1 MAFIRLKCNKCGKT
15 VLETQRMRVGAKVF
29 ITYDCGH
36 SIISEVLGALDE
48 TKSADAVQA
57 ELDAATKAL
66 EVPKHPAE
74 LLFSSDGKA
83 LYPFQINTVK
93 VIEHALFNLGL
104 KGFLVGHEMGLG
116 KTPISLILL
125 RIYLKQMGPCLMIV
139 KSALKV
145 QFFQECLRW
154 IGPEYIPQIIET
166 ARDRPDRG
174 FDLHIIGIDLVRRM
188 GTRLEE
194 YGYKTIIIDECQLIK
209 NTEAQRT
216 KGIRLLCDKAKYV
229 LALSGT
235 AIKNHAG
242 EYFSILNMIA
252 PYMFNSKFAFYQNEC
267 KSEYK
272 NGIPKPG
279 GLRNP
284 DEFFYK
290 TRNFILR
297 YEREEV
303 MPELPICSRSFRYCD
318 LGKEVSIAY
327 ERTLEEF
334 CDYMETSQDSGIAL
348 YTNTLAYLSKMRHLT
363 GLAKVDAAIDYVME
377 FLGSRENDDKLT
389 IFMHHKDV
397 GYTLH
402 AALTPICE
410 ELECN
415 PPIMF
420 TGDLDSTTR
429 AEVVKAFKDEPKNRT
444 MICSTLAGGEGLNLQ
459 FCHDFVLLERQW
471 NPANEEQAEAR
482 FIRIGQ
488 QSSKVSGTYIV
499 AVGTIDEFFAE
510 LVERKR
516 SIMKQTLDGKDV
528 RWEEQSII
536 KELGEQLYR
545 SGRSKKWRY

>member
-1 MAFIRLKCNKCGKT
+1 MSFIRLKCPKCGKIA
-15 VLETQRMRVGAKVF
+15 LETSRLRVGAKIFVA
-29 ITYDCGH
+29 YDCGH
-36 SIISEVLGALDE
+36 SVVSEVLGAIE
-48 TKSADAVQA
+48 EHKSADAVQA
-57 ELDAATKAL
+57 ELDAIAK
-66 EVPKHPAE
+66 EIEIPKHPAE
-74 LLFSSDGKA
+74 LLLSADKKS
-83 LYPFQINTVK
+83 LYPFQVNTVK
-93 VIEHALFNLGL
+93 AIENALFVLGL

-125 RIYLKQMGPCLMIV
+125 KLYIEQMSPCLMIV

-154 IGPEYIPQIIET
+154 MGPRHIPQIIES
-166 ARDRPDRG
+166 AKDKPEAG
-174 FDLHIIGIDLVRRM
+174 FDIHIIGIDLIRRM
-188 GTRLEE
+188 GTRLED
-194 YGYKTIIIDECQLIK
+194 YGYKTIIVDECQLIK

-216 KGIRLLCDKAKYV
+216 KGIRHLCEAAKFV

-252 PYMFNSKFAFYQNEC
+252 PNMFNSKFHFYQNEC

-284 DEFFYK
+284 QEFFYK

-303 MPELPICSRSFRYCD
+303 MPDLPVCSRSFRYCD
-318 LGKEVSIAY
+318 LGKEVAAAY
-327 ERTLEEF
+327 ERTLDEF
-334 CDYMETSQDSGIAL
+334 CEYMETTQESGLAY

-363 GLAKVDAAIDYVME
+363 GLAKVDTAIDFSME
-377 FLGSRENDDKLT
+377 FLGSREHNEKLT
-389 IFMHHKDV
+389 IFVHHKDV
-397 GYTLH
+397 GYSLQ
-402 AALTPICE
+402 AALSSMLI
-410 ELECN
+410 ELGCHA
-415 PPIMF
+415 PLMF

-429 AEVVKAFKDEPKNRT
+429 AEVIQAFKDDPKNRI

-459 FCHDFVLLERQW
+459 FCHDFVILERQW

-488 QSSKVSGTYIV
+488 LSSKVSGTYIV

-516 SIMKQTLDGKDV
+516 TIMYQTLSGKDV
-528 RWEEQSII
+528 PWEEQDII
-536 KELGEQLYR
+536 KELTEQLFKQ
-545 SGRSKKWRY
+545 GRSKKWKY